1 LQATLLLVDDEPKVL
16 EVMQSFLEQEGFK
29 VYTAGTGVEALEGV
43 QRHKPALVVLDW
55 MLPEMSGL
63 EVCQRLRQSG
73 NIGIIMVTARTDEL
87 DRVVGLEVGA
97 DDYIPKPFGLRELA
111 ARIRSLLRR
120 LQPQTSVEDGNSTLV
135 RGDLT
140 IDESKYQVWK
150 GKVEI
155 SLTPTEFQILLT
167 LALKPGVVYSRL
179 QLLQLTLGEAYLNYE
194 RTIDSHVSHLRKKI
208 EEDPANPR
216 YVQTVY
222 GIGYRF
228 GDES

>member
-1 LQATLLLVDDEPKVL
+1 MQATLLLVDDEPKVL

-29 VYTAGTGVEALEGV
+29 VYTAGTGVEALEAV

-120 LQPQTSVEDGNSTLV
+120 LQPQTSVDDGNLTLV